1 MSRTRLTISVEYDP
15 AVTDPESL
23 ASALARLMETA
34 CLRPGILDEHGN
46 PRMGPFYVAN
56 DEQPP
61 TIVVNVDDGV
71 LQDVFCTLPDTR
83 LIMVDWGCDG
93 QPAGGRVVDVP
104 GHGLAA
110 VEETAVS
117 PMGALVER
125 DVEKAIHAA
134 GISLS
139 VCECAYPGM
148 FNCGVPGILAHLE
161 NGRLIDGGTAER
173 CDLCRRYPSDEAA
186 LERLRELGLA

>member
-1 MSRTRLTISVEYDP
+1 MLSVEYDP

-46 PRMGPFYVAN
+46 PRIEPFSVAN
-56 DEQPP
+56 DKQSP
-61 TIVVNVDDGV
+61 TIVVNVDGGV
-71 LQDVFCTLPDTR
+71 VQDVFCTLPDAQ

-93 QPAGGRVVDVP
+93 QPAGGHVVDVP
-104 GHGLAA
+104 GYGLAA

-125 DVEKAIHAA
+125 DVEEAIQAA
-134 GISLS
+134 GISLPI
-139 VCECAYPGM
+139 CECEHPGM
-148 FNCGVPGILAHLE
+148 FNCSVPGILARLE
-161 NGRLIDGGTAER
+161 NGRLIDGGTVER